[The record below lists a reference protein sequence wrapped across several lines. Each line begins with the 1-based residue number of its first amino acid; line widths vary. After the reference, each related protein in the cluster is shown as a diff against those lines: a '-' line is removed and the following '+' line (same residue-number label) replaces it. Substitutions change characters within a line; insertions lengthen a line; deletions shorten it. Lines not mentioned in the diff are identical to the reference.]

1 MHSVLHLYVHY
12 KILCVSQVVSLQ
24 PPHPQPGTSGC
35 STDAGISLQQPDA
48 ETVRELTQT
57 CTRLHSQVLV
67 L

>member
-1 MHSVLHLYVHY
+1 MIALEDTVR
-12 KILCVSQVVSLQ
+12 VSQVVSLQ
-24 PPHPQPGTSGC
+24 PSLAQPGISSS
-35 STDAGISLQQPDA
+35 STDAGISAQQPDA